1 MWLWN
6 HFLFASCLCKPMLL
20 NTEKKYKHL
29 NDQEL
34 LEEYRH
40 RRNKEALGFLL
51 QRYTLLLLGVC
62 MKYLKLEEE
71 AKDTVQ
77 QVFSKAIVEVDKYPV
92 EHFKSWLY
100 TIARNYC
107 FMQLRNKMHPLPEDA
122 IEKNGNVLH
131 QELFEETLGRIKEK
145 EKILE
150 YLEDALQHLQT
161 NQRECL
167 SLFYLEKLSYRQIGE
182 KTGLSLLQIKSYI
195 QNGKRNMRLM
205 IEKKMKEDA
214 S

>member
-1 MWLWN
+1 VHIAAEEARGKLPE
-6 HFLFASCLCKPMLL
+6 HALQVGHGGAGLDEQPLHL
-20 NTEKKYKHL
+20 VKHRIVRGVGRVGPI
-29 NDQEL
+29 DTP
-34 LEEYRH
+34 
-40 RRNKEALGFLL
+40 
-51 QRYTLLLLGVC
+51 QRYDPQRPFL
-62 MKYLKLEEE
+62 
-71 AKDTVQ
+71 A
-77 QVFSKAIVEVDKYPV
+77 
-92 EHFKSWLY
+92 WLY

>member
-1 MWLWN
+1 MESFFVCILPIQ
-6 HFLFASCLCKPMLL
+6 ATLL

-29 NDQEL
+29 SDQEL
-34 LEEYRH
+34 LTEYRH
-40 RRNKEALGFLL
+40 SRNKEALGSLL

-62 MKYLKLEEE
+62 MKYLKHEEE
-71 AKDTVQ
+71 AKDAVQ
-77 QVFSKAIVEVDKYPV
+77 QVFSKTIVEIDKYPV
-92 EHFKSWLY
+92 EHFKSWIY

-122 IEKNGNVLH
+122 IETNGNSLH
-131 QELFEETLGRIKEK
+131 QEVFEETLGRIKEK
-145 EKILE
+145 EKLLE
-150 YLEDALQHLQT
+150 YLEDALQHLQN

-167 SLFYLEKLSYRQIGE
+167 SLFYLEKLSYRQIGD
-182 KTGLSLLQIKSYI
+182 KTGLTLLQIKSFI

-205 IEKKMKEDA
+205 IEKKMKEHA